1 MLDEVTKQQIIVLF
15 EEAVANGCR
24 KHVACRDLGLSLR
37 TLQRWSNREILADR
51 RPDARRT
58 ASNQLMPEEE
68 EQLVTLLNSPE
79 YRDKTPWE
87 IVPSLADKGIYI
99 ASESSIYRL
108 IRRRRLASWRNRS
121 RPKHHTRPLAHV
133 ATGPN
138 QVWSWDITYLR
149 SQIRGSFYYLYMIMD
164 IYSRKIVGWR
174 VHETQE
180 EHLAAALIEEACCLE
195 GISQDAVVVLH
206 SDNGSAMKG
215 STVLA
220 TMQRLGVIASFSRPR
235 VSDDNP
241 YSESLF
247 KTLKYVPYYP
257 SKPFESTE
265 SATVWVDWFVHWYNH
280 ERFHGEIQ
288 YVTPASRH
296 EGKDIAILARR
307 KEVYEQARNRRPNRW
322 SRTSRNWQHTKEVY
336 LNPTNE
342 QKQKR
347 LTSKHQARTTA

>member
-1 MLDEVTKQQIIVLF
+1 MLDEATKQQIIVLF

-24 KHVACRDLGLSLR
+24 KHVVCRDLGLSLR

-51 RPDARRT
+51 RRDARRS
-58 ASNQLMPEEE
+58 ASNRLMTAEEDQLIA
-68 EQLVTLLNSPE
+68 LLNSPE

-87 IVPSLADKGIYI
+87 IVPLLADKGIYI
-99 ASESSIYRL
+99 ASESSVYRL

-121 RPKHHTRPLAHV
+121 RPKRHTRPPTHV
-133 ATGPN
+133 ATGPK

-149 SQIRGSFYYLYMIMD
+149 SRIKGSFYYLYMIMD
-164 IYSRKIVGWR
+164 IYSRKIIAWR

-195 GISQDAVVVLH
+195 GISPDAVVVLH
-206 SDNGSAMKG
+206 SDNGSVMKG
-215 STVLA
+215 STVLV
-220 TMQRLGVIASFSRPR
+220 TMQRLGVVPSFSRPR

-257 SKPFESTE
+257 SEPFKSIE
-265 SATVWVDWFVHWYNH
+265 SAMDWLNWFVNWYNH
-280 ERFHGEIQ
+280 ERLHGEIQ

-296 EGKDIAILARR
+296 AGKDIAILARR
-307 KEVYEQARNRRPNRW
+307 QEVYEQARHRRPDRW

-342 QKQKR
+342 QRQKS
-347 LTSKHQARTTA
+347 LTGNCQMRIHA